1 MGLDFRLT
9 HLHHCLYTGRCVDNL
24 SHRFLKLIGEFIGPK
39 MLFATI
45 CWTNHLAKRN
55 AFDPVSNLCIESK
68 KSHLLSLGMDIQKHI
83 FPISYEFSAFFV
95 VHRFKKTKAMDL
107 RLGSRPWMY
116 PSHPMA
122 SQELRRDISTAPP
135 IDIRRIWKLR
145 EEQNCPVPSGLS
157 VSWLFGMKGGFPF
170 QKTKMMTGWKQTP
183 PFEDEDGLEFPAYHV
198 SFQGC
203 IFFLFGGE
211 TKKGSRLF
219 TFLAAGQCGGTTCRC
234 FF

>member
-1 MGLDFRLT
+1 
-9 HLHHCLYTGRCVDNL
+9 
-24 SHRFLKLIGEFIGPK
+24 
-39 MLFATI
+39 
-45 CWTNHLAKRN
+45 
-55 AFDPVSNLCIESK
+55 
-68 KSHLLSLGMDIQKHI
+68 
-83 FPISYEFSAFFV
+83 
-95 VHRFKKTKAMDL
+95 
-107 RLGSRPWMY
+107 
-116 PSHPMA
+116 MA

-219 TFLAAGQCGGTTCRC
+219 TFLAVGQCGSTTCRC
-234 FF
+234 FFDFSDHGLMEKKGSYQILSFHKSISKDHDPLGYPHPMRDSTVACHVVKPLMKRLVEFGIAIMTPPKIQAKNQAHWFP